1 MIALYDPAEP
11 FGRLPLPAEVE
22 VLGLFLPVGRLTAL
36 HSAPVGAERG
46 VVLFVP
52 GFTGSKEDFQ
62 GFLPLVAAD
71 GWDAWAYS
79 QRGQADSS
87 APVDAANYTLKDFA
101 DDLVAV
107 AELVGNGRPVH
118 LVGHSLGGV
127 VARAAAIASPATFAD
142 VVLLCSGP
150 HGWPG
155 RNSKNAALV
164 RESGS
169 SAWWDR
175 DNPDLVGRPDNE
187 LTPDQAFTRLRF
199 ASTSDDNLLGGVRI
213 LADETDT
220 TVDLAATGLPVLV
233 AHGVDDGAWPQDW
246 QRDMAARLD
255 APYTVIPGAA
265 HSPQRENPGATA
277 AVLTDFWGRQAPAAS
292 DPTDPMRARPASGQ
306 SR

>member
-1 MIALYDPAEP
+1 MITQYAAAEP

-22 VLGLFLPVGRLTAL
+22 VLALTLPVGRLTAL
-36 HSAPVGAERG
+36 RSAPVGAERG

-79 QRGQADSS
+79 QRGQADSV
-87 APVDAANYTLKDFA
+87 APIGTANYTLEA
-101 DDLVAV
+101 LAHDLVEV
-107 AELVGNGRPVH
+107 ADLIGHGRPVH

-127 VARAAAIASPATFAD
+127 VGRAAAIASPSSFAD

-150 HGWPG
+150 YGWPG
-155 RNSKNAALV
+155 RNAQNAALV
-164 RESGS
+164 RDSGS

-175 DNPDLVGRPDNE
+175 DNPGLVGRPDGE
-187 LTPDQAFTRLRF
+187 LTPDQAFARMRL
-199 ASTSDDNLLGGVRI
+199 ASTSDDNLLGGARI

-220 TVDLAATGLPVLV
+220 TAELAATGLPVLV
-233 AHGVDDGAWPQDW
+233 AHGVDDGAWPQKW

-255 APYTVIPGAA
+255 APYAVIPGAA
-265 HSPQRENPGATA
+265 HSPQRENPDATA

-292 DPTDPMRARPASGQ
+292 DPTDR
-306 SR
+306 